1 MQVISNYPQVP
12 IATSNPATDVARAE
26 NLQRPPVIPPQQPT
40 QNHEERPLNSQNER
54 ANVLAQQQARLADT
68 VHERQQSNQQQQ
80 QEQGAQ
86 DQRQQQQKAPLV
98 QRFSLTK
105 PALDR
110 RDIRNRVSQEP
121 SATHQSQPSSHDKTL
136 LTAQQPEHFYREFAQ
151 RIGDFYQAQTQPLAD
166 AEVNALA

>member
-40 QNHEERPLNSQNER
+40 QNHEERALNSQNER

-80 QEQGAQ
+80 EQGAQ
-86 DQRQQQQKAPLV
+86 DQRQQQQKAPQL
-98 QRFSLTK
+98 QRFALTK

-121 SATHQSQPSSHDKTL
+121 SSIHQPQSSNHDKTL
-136 LTAQQPEHFYREFAQ
+136 QAAQQPEHFYREFAQ

-166 AEVNALA
+166 AEVNASA